1 MLSHKHR
8 LSSLYYS
15 KFQTPNLA
23 TSPKFQIFVV
33 IPKKKKKIDRLDH
46 SFKYDVRLCCLSFHR
61 KVDGFSFQCTNVIG
75 NHIWW
80 CSFIE
85 KKTQIKWGNSK
96 EKDDN
101 YIIRSLWNIRI
112 FQNKIYI
119 IWFRNN
125 RFFKIIFIYLD
136 FWTKFNSSP
145 LLRGG
150 GVLLFLFCSLPFQS
164 LTLYNIYYVNSS
176 SQNILRRMLLC

>member
-33 IPKKKKKIDRLDH
+33 IPKKKNKKKIDRLDH

-80 CSFIE
+80 FSFIE
-85 KKTQIKWGNSK
+85 EKTQIKWRNSK
-96 EKDDN
+96 EKVN
-101 YIIRSLWNIRI
+101 FIIRYLWNIPI
-112 FQNKIYI
+112 FQNKNCI

-125 RFFKIIFIYLD
+125 RFLKIIFIYLD
-136 FWTKFNSSP
+136 FFLTKFNSFP
-145 LLRGG
+145 LLRGV
-150 GVLLFLFCSLPFQS
+150 GVYCFCFVLCLSRVWHCI
-164 LTLYNIYYVNSS
+164 IY
-176 SQNILRRMLLC
+176 IM